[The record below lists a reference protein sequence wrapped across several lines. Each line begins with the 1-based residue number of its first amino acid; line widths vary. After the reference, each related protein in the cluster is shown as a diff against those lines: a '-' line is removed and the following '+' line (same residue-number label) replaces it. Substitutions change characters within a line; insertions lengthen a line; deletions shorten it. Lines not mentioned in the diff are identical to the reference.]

1 MAQLSSSGIAG
12 IRQKKYGINLNVRR
26 RLTNVVSWID
36 SIRIRDKNFVLVSN
50 NCWGSDIYQA
60 LGREYNTPFVG
71 LFLFPD
77 CYIKLLE
84 NFENVLSKEIR
95 LDNESKYFSNSLPYP
110 VGHTANQIEI
120 HFLHYNSFEEA
131 QQKWTRRADR
141 LHSAVAAGV
150 PVFVK
155 FCDREDATTEHFR
168 KYHELAF
175 QRKISMS
182 VAAFSSNNHLCIPK
196 LKSDSDSFVIDG
208 KSLFG
213 RRYQYFDFAHWIR
226 EGECKQTMM
235 SRLLSLI
242 S

>member
-1 MAQLSSSGIAG
+1 MV
-12 IRQKKYGINLNVRR
+12 KKVRKY
-26 RLTNVVSWID
+26 LKKFID
-36 SIRIRDKNFVLVSN
+36 VLDVTRIGNQEFVIVSN
-50 NCWGSDIYQA
+50 NCWGSDIYPA
-60 LGREYNTPFVG
+60 LRRAYNTPFVG
-71 LFLFPD
+71 LFLFPE
-77 CYIKLLE
+77 CYIKLLDD
-84 NFENVLSKEIR
+84 FENTLSTEIR
-95 LDNESKYFSNSLPYP
+95 FSNESKYFSYSAAYP

-182 VAAFSSNNHLCIPK
+182 VDAFSSNNHLCIPK